1 MKNLLI
7 VSPDAQLILQLKTMI
22 ASERLEYAVIDE
34 TDSVIKAIESLDA
47 ASVEVVIIDERA
59 REIYRLAEELNIRQ
73 NIITIVISDY
83 AGIFRDNG
91 RMDHMMYEYIYRP
104 VEDSKLLNILR
115 RKYGKLCRAEIQ
127 SVYRN
132 ET

>member
-47 ASVEVVIIDERA
+47 ASVEC
-59 REIYRLAEELNIRQ
+59 
-73 NIITIVISDY
+73 
-83 AGIFRDNG
+83 
-91 RMDHMMYEYIYRP
+91 DHR
-104 VEDSKLLNILR
+104 
-115 RKYGKLCRAEIQ
+115 
-127 SVYRN
+127 
-132 ET
+132 

>member
-73 NIITIVISDY
+73 NIHY
-83 AGIFRDNG
+83 
-91 RMDHMMYEYIYRP
+91 
-104 VEDSKLLNILR
+104 
-115 RKYGKLCRAEIQ
+115 
-127 SVYRN
+127 
-132 ET
+132 

>member
-83 AGIFRDNG
+83 AGIFRDNNSN
-91 RMDHMMYEYIYRP
+91 H
-104 VEDSKLLNILR
+104 NI
-115 RKYGKLCRAEIQ
+115 
-127 SVYRN
+127 
-132 ET
+132 

>member
-1 MKNLLI
+1 MCI
-7 VSPDAQLILQLKTMI
+7 RDRLILQLKTMI

-83 AGIFRDNG
+83 AGILDVYKRQT
-91 RMDHMMYEYIYRP
+91 
-104 VEDSKLLNILR
+104 S
-115 RKYGKLCRAEIQ
+115 LCG
-127 SVYRN
+127 
-132 ET
+132 